1 MGAEPYQVLVP
12 RYLLVLVVL
21 LGVLVRA
28 VPGTACTS
36 TKFSTCA
43 DAEFRDRSK
52 FRAQIDFGR
61 WRRRAREK
69 SPATKIDLSSTC
81 RSIPKCST
89 CRGKKGKNKAK
100 RHVFERGN
108 RTPVLPISRTATK
121 SLYYCMDTNAASR
134 GLYVYIHCV

>member
-12 RYLLVLVVL
+12 RYLVVLVVL

-28 VPGTACTS
+28 VPGTACTG

-52 FRAQIDFGR
+52 FRAQIDFAR

-81 RSIPKCST
+81 T
-89 CRGKKGKNKAK
+89 
-100 RHVFERGN
+100 
-108 RTPVLPISRTATK
+108 
-121 SLYYCMDTNAASR
+121 
-134 GLYVYIHCV
+134 